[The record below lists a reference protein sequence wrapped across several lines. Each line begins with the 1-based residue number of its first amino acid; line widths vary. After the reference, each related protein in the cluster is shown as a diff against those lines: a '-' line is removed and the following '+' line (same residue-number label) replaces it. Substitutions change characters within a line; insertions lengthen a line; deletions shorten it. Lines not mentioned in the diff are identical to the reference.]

1 MIIIFLP
8 FFFFFF
14 YSFFFFFFNDY
25 YALHWSVY
33 SCPHFSSAFFRARQ
47 VRCRGPSRLARPC
60 STRCFIAGRPP
71 TCSFLPTASSC
82 FWGLAPSA
90 AWALEPAAPVLLSD
104 LTQERFNER
113 LAFVLGSPRV
123 RELCGEIREAIRAS
137 DLTAELF
144 RAMDERI
151 AQERNDSG
159 VTLDWKAD
167 AESTQCHACGFE
179 FRVWS
184 TVLHCYSCGQVFC
197 TGCLTE
203 KRRVPC
209 FSSCSSFC
217 LFRLSFQKKFPFN
230 LILIYIK
237 NKTNINLF
245 SIY

>member
-1 MIIIFLP
+1 MSHFPVLSSVLDKCAAVVHLGWP
-8 FFFFFF
+8 
-14 YSFFFFFFNDY
+14 
-25 YALHWSVY
+25 ALLH
-33 SCPHFSSAFFRARQ
+33 
-47 VRCRGPSRLARPC
+47 
-60 STRCFIAGRPP
+60 RCFIAGVPNVLFP
-71 TCSFLPTASSC
+71 AYGEQL
-82 FWGLAPSA
+82 FW
-90 AWALEPAAPVLLSD
+90 AWRLRSLGLEPAAPVLLSD

-203 KRRVPC
+203 KRRVPA
-209 FSSCSSFC
+209 FPHAPHSVCSDC
-217 LFRLSFQKKFPFN
+217 LSKRNFP
-230 LILIYIK
+230 LI
-237 NKTNINLF
+237 
-245 SIY
+245 